1 MHSWQEPERKKEDI
15 ALQTSAE
22 VYVLNQEVYDQVREE
37 VNQKLGNRVKFF
49 ISNISLW
56 MVLVQ
61 TKS

>member
-15 ALQTSAE
+15 SLQTSAE

-56 MVLVQ
+56 MDLVQ